1 MEQHG
6 WDKFAPDVHKLQN
19 TVPLL
24 LPIARAKLTYNLHG
38 RARFRS
44 LWLVSG
50 RYTIHHCAWMRRW
63 ERRFAFQPLVVYW
76 VIDLIIS
83 YLFRDHQ
90 YKTMVNIIVNHN
102 IKLLYFFMNAPFKIM
117 LLVSFHSTV
126 TDFARLRGWST
137 SVPLAT
143 AVK

>member
-38 RARFRS
+38 RARFRW

-50 RYTIHHCAWMRRW
+50 RYTIHHGGWMRHW
-63 ERRFAFQPLVVYW
+63 KRRFTFQPLVFYW
-76 VIDLIIS
+76 VIDLTIS
-83 YLFRDHQ
+83 YLFRNHQ
-90 YKTMVNIIVNHN
+90 FKNMVNIIVNHN

>member
-50 RYTIHHCAWMRRW
+50 RYTIHHGAWMRRW
-63 ERRFAFQPLVVYW
+63 KRRFTVQPLVFYW

-83 YLFRDHQ
+83 YLFRNHQ
-90 YKTMVNIIVNHN
+90 YKNMVNIIVNHN